1 VGSFNAVALGRSP
14 VGWPR
19 PANTGGRG
27 FLAGYRFRLLN
38 SLEVGYWNGDNRITR
53 GQRPALSQC
62 HARDRQ
68 TSLPRA
74 SGRTGCPS
82 GRSLRRIGTPPPHE
96 PSNAHKPLARLG
108 QGATQAGSIV
118 TASSWLLRSLRLRST
133 PRARRIAQVGQPP
146 RALRLREFAGACQSR
161 PQ

>member
-62 HARDRQ
+62 HEAVGI
-68 TSLPRA
+68 SV
-74 SGRTGCPS
+74 PS
-82 GRSLRRIGTPPPHE
+82 GGFKTLPGWLENSLV
-96 PSNAHKPLARLG
+96 
-108 QGATQAGSIV
+108 SIV
-118 TASSWLLRSLRLRST
+118 VS
-133 PRARRIAQVGQPP
+133 
-146 RALRLREFAGACQSR
+146 CC
-161 PQ
+161 